1 MSKKKGGHS
10 TSTPA
15 KTKSRPVPDEDP
27 LTSETEE
34 EAAAVGADGDGVW
47 DKAFCVVC
55 DCLIETEGASDDGKD
70 IDDSTWEAAAVSSLP
85 IHARLLK
92 ERRQRAP
99 PSTLQQ
105 GAPLFCSER
114 CRLADEAQSGSM
126 NEFMQYVEPPSEAPR
141 RMSQP
146 TQPRIG
152 ASLEKERMPRN
163 AVTQSLNTYSLR
175 AATRVAHT
183 RAAERPR
190 SPGSAAFPQE
200 AFDTTSL
207 KQAVR
212 SAATSPSAPSNLA
225 RARRHAA
232 QSLSPSELELNTPPK
247 SLVLGGAE
255 SSSLDA
261 RTPVSG
267 SPLDLLPSGRHRA
280 EPSVHVARSEADR
293 RAMPPPDTGATAS
306 AVQALRR
313 AKAQGDDDEK
323 SARSFSGVFSSLLTG
338 RDDKDA
344 DAEGSVRIPPRG
356 SDASSLS
363 RSDVPRAIHTPSEPA
378 EIDGSGSEASMS
390 TSLGVRSSISSTRR
404 KSRRSR
410 DIHVLPPL
418 LGLPPQS
425 ARSGSSVGS
434 ARSATRS
441 DSLAPGS
448 SDEPLS
454 TTPIERSYS
463 RTSLSM
469 RSPRQWSAS
478 LAPNPGDAGLFSRSI
493 GAHSST
499 ALAASFGVP
508 GTSPRRTGL
517 GWSALTPVQ
526 PRGERA
532 PMRSRTTAMAEG
544 AGASPSSEQET
555 AASRRRPPAGG
566 NWRYTG
572 EDGSAKMYPIL
583 QLPGADI
590 HDMYSEYW
598 QGPDAPQHAADAPP
612 SAEELLSRR
621 LAHSQ
626 KRAVPVQ
633 PPARRKSLFYFDS

>member
-1 MSKKKGGHS
+1 MSKKKGESGEWAAVKANALS
-10 TSTPA
+10 
-15 KTKSRPVPDEDP
+15 VPDDDP
-27 LTSETEE
+27 LTSEAEE

-55 DCLIETEGASDDGKD
+55 DCLIETDRASDDGKD

-85 IHARLLK
+85 IHARLLE

-99 PSTLQQ
+99 PSTQQQ

-163 AVTQSLNTYSLR
+163 AITQSLNTYSLR
-175 AATRVAHT
+175 SATRIAHA

-190 SPGSAAFPQE
+190 SPGGVAFPPE

-212 SAATSPSAPSNLA
+212 SAAASPSAPSNLA

-232 QSLSPSELELNTPPK
+232 QPMPPSELEANTPPK

-261 RTPVSG
+261 RTPVSC
-267 SPLDLLPSGRHRA
+267 SPLDLLPNGRHRA

-293 RAMPPPDTGATAS
+293 RAMPPPDTGVAAS

-313 AKAQGDDDEK
+313 AKAQSGDDEK
-323 SARSFSGVFSSLLTG
+323 GARSLSGVFSSLLTG
-338 RDDKDA
+338 HDEKDEEA
-344 DAEGSVRIPPRG
+344 GRGGRIPPRG
-356 SDASSLS
+356 SDASALS
-363 RSDVPRAIHTPSEPA
+363 RSDVPRAIHVRSEAA
-378 EIDGSGSEASMS
+378 ERDGSGSDASLS

-404 KSRRSR
+404 KARRSR

-418 LGLPPQS
+418 LGLPSQS
-425 ARSGSSVGS
+425 ARSGSSMGS

-448 SDEPLS
+448 GDEPLS
-454 TTPIERSYS
+454 TTPIERSHS

-469 RSPRQWSAS
+469 RSPRRWSAS
-478 LAPNPGDAGLFSRSI
+478 LASNPGDAGLFSRSI

-499 ALAASFGVP
+499 ALATSLGVP

-526 PRGERA
+526 PRGDR
-532 PMRSRTTAMAEG
+532 PPTRSRTTAVAEG
-544 AGASPSSEQET
+544 AGASPASEQET
-555 AASRRRPPAGG
+555 PASRRRPPPGG

-572 EDGSAKMYPIL
+572 GDGSAKMYPIL

-612 SAEELLSRR
+612 SPEELLSRR